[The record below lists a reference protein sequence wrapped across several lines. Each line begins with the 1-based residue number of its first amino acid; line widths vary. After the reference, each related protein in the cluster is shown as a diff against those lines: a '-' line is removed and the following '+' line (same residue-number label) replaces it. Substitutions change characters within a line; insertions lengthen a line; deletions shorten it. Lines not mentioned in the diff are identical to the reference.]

1 ADPAKTHVTGT
12 MKFDTAPQS
21 THIAG
26 ADELAQAMGITHP
39 LWVCGSTGPDE
50 EPIILQAY
58 RTLLNEFPA
67 LRLAIIPRKPERF
80 DEVAEQITQAGFT
93 CVRRSAGAPADP
105 ITGQPVLLGDT
116 MGELRKFY
124 AHADVVFVGRTLV
137 DLGEKQHGSDMIEP
151 AALAKPT
158 VVGPFTGNFTEVM
171 NALRAAD
178 AIVEIDAPGKLAD
191 AIAALLRDPGQIG
204 ARARGV
210 VEQQRG
216 ATERTM
222 HTLLPLLSPTNA
234 NEPA

>member
-1 ADPAKTHVTGT
+1 MPSRL
-12 MKFDTAPQS
+12 TATPQ
-21 THIAG
+21 G
-26 ADELAQAMGITHP
+26 LACFT
-39 LWVCGSTGPDE
+39 
-50 EPIILQAY
+50 
-58 RTLLNEFPA
+58 
-67 LRLAIIPRKPERF
+67 
-80 DEVAEQITQAGFT
+80 ITQAGFT
-93 CVRRSAGAPADP
+93 CVRRSAGAPVEP

-178 AIVEIDAPGKLAD
+178 AIVEIDAPDKLAD

-222 HTLLPLLSPTNA
+222 HTLVPLLSPSNV